1 MSSSLLF
8 SQGVQSRTKIPSSL
22 FQLIRLEPLLSES
35 ARRILSLPCTASDME
50 LRHAVFSRMEE
61 EAFRTDLEHFY
72 SDLTALWQASNKLK
86 DTQNECEQLLG
97 FYTCA
102 CRFITASESAETV
115 ARALD
120 TQHHREFR
128 AHCEKCRLLSER
140 LKPHVE
146 RLALPMERIRT
157 SLLTFQRSGVWLR
170 DDENE
175 KGIIQTVYDLAK
187 SLDLTVEELPEQ
199 RCLAMP
205 HELSESLMFL
215 YPNEFEQ
222 IRHLAQ
228 EYAPLE
234 TKIFFDVREELN
246 FYFSVYELVLRAE
259 GHGIPHCLPDVKTSP
274 EFTAKN
280 VYDVTLLTADCANIV
295 PNDVDFQRAEPFSF
309 LTGANGGGKTTYL
322 RAVCTNLI
330 LASGGCPMFA
340 TEGTVS
346 EFSYIGA
353 HFPANESE
361 GSGRLYA
368 EQERADKLL
377 DLAKNGGFLFFNETF
392 SGAND
397 RKGVFLTLDCASH
410 CVENGIFGLFVTHF
424 HEVVGHRYP
433 ILTTVVEAEND
444 NRRTYRITK
453 NPGTKSSY
461 AEDVLRK
468 YRLSADTLHLRG
480 GDEQ

>member
-8 SQGVQSRTKIPSSL
+8 SQGVQNRTKIPSSL

-86 DTQNECEQLLG
+86 DTQNECEQLLS

-187 SLDLTVEELPEQ
+187 SLDLTVEELPE
-199 RCLAMP
+199 
-205 HELSESLMFL
+205 
-215 YPNEFEQ
+215 
-222 IRHLAQ
+222 
-228 EYAPLE
+228 
-234 TKIFFDVREELN
+234 
-246 FYFSVYELVLRAE
+246 
-259 GHGIPHCLPDVKTSP
+259 
-274 EFTAKN
+274 
-280 VYDVTLLTADCANIV
+280 
-295 PNDVDFQRAEPFSF
+295 
-309 LTGANGGGKTTYL
+309 
-322 RAVCTNLI
+322 
-330 LASGGCPMFA
+330 
-340 TEGTVS
+340 
-346 EFSYIGA
+346 
-353 HFPANESE
+353 
-361 GSGRLYA
+361 
-368 EQERADKLL
+368 
-377 DLAKNGGFLFFNETF
+377 
-392 SGAND
+392 
-397 RKGVFLTLDCASH
+397 
-410 CVENGIFGLFVTHF
+410 
-424 HEVVGHRYP
+424 
-433 ILTTVVEAEND
+433 
-444 NRRTYRITK
+444 
-453 NPGTKSSY
+453 
-461 AEDVLRK
+461 
-468 YRLSADTLHLRG
+468 
-480 GDEQ
+480 